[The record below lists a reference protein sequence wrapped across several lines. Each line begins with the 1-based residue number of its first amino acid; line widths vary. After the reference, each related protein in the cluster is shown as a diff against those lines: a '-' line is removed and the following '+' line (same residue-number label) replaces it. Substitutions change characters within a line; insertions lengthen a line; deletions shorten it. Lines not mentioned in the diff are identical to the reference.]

1 MIHLRL
7 AQATKPRAVKFKA
20 VKFKAALRRPL
31 RYLRSSACL
40 LTLSLLAL
48 SLCAACSTLDLFSPH
63 PSNSGTLA
71 TVLSRGHVICG
82 VDGQHPGFSFQ
93 SPDGEYSGLDADYCR
108 AIASALFD
116 DPSKVEFKRVAQGV
130 FTDLLDGTVDILLRD
145 TPWTIAR
152 DAAIDFVTPIFYD
165 GQGLLASVN
174 LGATSLNSFKDKTIC
189 VRADTPAEAT
199 LKAFF
204 KKAQIPINAVA
215 LDGDNE
221 LFINFANGNCEIAT
235 ASRSEL
241 AIRRQ
246 TLTNPEQYQLL
257 KLTLS
262 QEPIAPIVRVNE
274 SKWLDV
280 VKWIIYGTF
289 RAEELGVSKKNVM
302 ALSPHPDPQIRRFL
316 GVEGA
321 YGNDLSIPNDFMRR
335 VIHHVGNYAEIY
347 QRNIGSPFQLPRGVN
362 ELWVNGG
369 LICPMPFR

>member
-1 MIHLRL
+1 MIHIPLVK
-7 AQATKPRAVKFKA
+7 APKPWTLE
-20 VKFKAALRRPL
+20 LRRPL
-31 RYLRSSACL
+31 RYLLRYLRSSAPIFL
-40 LTLSLLAL
+40 MLSLLAL
-48 SLCAACSTLDLFSPH
+48 ILCTACSNFMS
-63 PSNSGTLA
+63 SNGSGTLA
-71 TVLSRGHVICG
+71 TVLSRGRVICG

-93 SPDGEYSGLDADYCR
+93 SPTGEYSGLDADYCR

-116 DPSKVEFKRVAQGV
+116 DPSKVEFKRIKQGV
-130 FTDLLDGTVDILLRD
+130 FTDLIAEKVDILLRD
-145 TPWTIAR
+145 TPWTIER
-152 DAAIDFVTPIFYD
+152 DAAIDFLPPVFYD

-174 LGATSLNSFKDKTIC
+174 LDATSLKNFRDKTIC

-204 KKAQIPINAVA
+204 KKAKIPINAVA

-235 ASRSEL
+235 ANRSEL

-262 QEPIAPIVRVNE
+262 QEPIAPIVRSNE

-289 RAEELGVSKKNVM
+289 RAEELGVSKQNVM
-302 ALSPHPDPQIRRFL
+302 ALSPHPDPEIRRFL
-316 GVEGA
+316 GAEGS
-321 YGNDLSIPNDFMRR
+321 YGTNLSIPNDFMKR

-347 QRNIGSPFQLPRGVN
+347 QRNVGSPFQLPRGIN
-362 ELWVNGG
+362 ELWLNGG

>member
-1 MIHLRL
+1 
-7 AQATKPRAVKFKA
+7 
-20 VKFKAALRRPL
+20 
-31 RYLRSSACL
+31 L
-40 LTLSLLAL
+40 LTLNLLAF
-48 SLCAACSTLDLFSPH
+48 SLCACSTLALFSPSA
-63 PSNSGTLA
+63 PNSGTLA
-71 TVLSRGHVICG
+71 TVLSRGRVICG
-82 VDGQHPGFSFQ
+82 VDGQRPGFSFQ

-130 FTDLLDGTVDILLRD
+130 LTDLLDGTVDILLRD

-152 DAAIDFVTPIFYD
+152 DAAIDFVTPLFYD

-174 LGATSLNSFKDKTIC
+174 LDATSLENFRDKTIC
-189 VRADTPAEAT
+189 VQADTHAEAT

-204 KKAQIPINAVA
+204 KKVQIPINAVA

-221 LFINFANGNCEIAT
+221 LFINFANKNCEIAT
-235 ASRSEL
+235 ANRSEL

-262 QEPIAPIVRVNE
+262 QEPIAPIVRINE
-274 SKWLDV
+274 SKWLDA

-302 ALSPHPDPQIRRFL
+302 VLSPHPDAQIRRFL
-316 GVEGA
+316 GEEGA
-321 YGNDLSIPNDFMRR
+321 YGASLSIPNDFMKR

-362 ELWVNGG
+362 ELWLNGG
-369 LICPMPFR
+369 LISPMPFR

>member
-1 MIHLRL
+1 MIPIRL
-7 AQATKPRAVKFKA
+7 AGATKPRAVKFKA
-20 VKFKAALRRPL
+20 VKLKEPALRR
-31 RYLRSSACL
+31 SL
-40 LTLSLLAL
+40 LFLILSLFVLI
-48 SLCAACSTLDLFSPH
+48 LCAACSSLPLFSSP
-63 PSNSGTLA
+63 PDSGTLA
-71 TVLSRGHVICG
+71 TVLSRGRVICG

-116 DPSKVEFKRVAQGV
+116 DPSKVEFQRVAQGV
-130 FTDLLDGTVDILLRD
+130 FTDLIAGKVDILLRD
-145 TPWTIAR
+145 TPWTIER
-152 DAAIDFVTPIFYD
+152 DGAIDFVTPMFYD
-165 GQGLLASVN
+165 GQGLLASAN
-174 LGATSLNSFKDKTIC
+174 LDAISLESFRNKTIC

-204 KKAQIPINAVA
+204 KKVQIPINAVA

-221 LFINFANGNCEIAT
+221 LFINFANGNCEIVT
-235 ASRSEL
+235 ANRSEL

-246 TLTNPEQYQLL
+246 TLTNPNQYQLL

-262 QEPIAPIVRVNE
+262 QEPIAPIVRSNE
-274 SKWLDV
+274 SKWLDL

-316 GVEGA
+316 GAEAA
-321 YGNDLSIPNDFMRR
+321 YGTNLSIPNDFMKR

-347 QRNIGSPFQLPRGVN
+347 QRNIGSPFQLPRGTN
-362 ELWVNGG
+362 ELWLNGG